1 VDLGK
6 AKSRGLDVDTQAYYM
21 KQLLYR
27 TGGNIPE
34 ELKEAL
40 QEEATRRQLAHYE
53 SAYAMFNRSWT
64 RVVVPLLKANNV
76 PPLDYAKYKAFT
88 NEYIKKVLGR
98 GKSHPT
104 ETKDQVLAKYEA
116 LKCDRDV
123 LEKIINEVGK
133 VGEEEEG
140 EGEDYFYYS

>member
-27 TGGNIPE
+27 TGGNISP

-40 QEEATRRQLAHYE
+40 QEEATKKQLANYE
-53 SAYAMFNRSWT
+53 SAYAMFNKSWT
-64 RVVVPLLKANNV
+64 RVVVPILKANNV

-88 NEYIKKVLGR
+88 NEYIKKVLGK

-104 ETKDQVLAKYEA
+104 ESLDQVLAKYEL
-116 LKCDRDV
+116 LKCERPI
-123 LEKIINEVGK
+123 LEQIVKDIGK
-133 VGEEEEG
+133 LG
-140 EGEDYFYYS
+140 S

>member
-1 VDLGK
+1 MDLGK

-27 TGGNIPE
+27 TGGNISP

-40 QEEATRRQLAHYE
+40 QEEATKRQLANYE
-53 SAYAMFNRSWT
+53 SAYAMFNKSWT
-64 RVVVPLLKANNV
+64 RVVVPILKASNV

-88 NEYIKKVLGR
+88 NEYIKKVLGK

-104 ETKDQVLAKYEA
+104 ETKDQVISKYEA
-116 LKCDRDV
+116 LKCDRTV
-123 LEKIINEVGK
+123 LDRIVNGVGS
-133 VGEEEEG
+133 VETEEEEYGEEE
-140 EGEDYFYYS
+140 

>member
-1 VDLGK
+1 MNLGK

-34 ELKEAL
+34 ELKLAL
-40 QEEATRRQLAHYE
+40 QEEATKKQLANYQ
-53 SAYAMFNRSWT
+53 SAYAIFNRSWT
-64 RVVVPLLKANNV
+64 KVVIPILKANNV

-88 NEYIKKVLGR
+88 NEYVKKVMGK
-98 GKSHPT
+98 GKSHQT

-116 LKCDRDV
+116 LKCDREV
-123 LEKIINEVGK
+123 LEKIINEIGK
-133 VGEEEEG
+133 VGEEEE
-140 EGEDYFYYS
+140 EEDYYYYS

>member
-27 TGGNIPE
+27 TGGNISP

-40 QEEATRRQLAHYE
+40 HEEATKKQLANYE
-53 SAYAMFNRSWT
+53 SAYAMFNKSWT

-88 NEYIKKVLGR
+88 NEYIKKVLGK

-116 LKCDRDV
+116 LKCDRTI
-123 LEKIINEVGK
+123 LEKIANEVGN
-133 VGEEEEG
+133 VETEEEE
-140 EGEDYFYYS
+140 EF

>member
-1 VDLGK
+1 MGK

-27 TGGNIPE
+27 TGGNISP

-40 QEEATRRQLAHYE
+40 QEEATKKQLANYE
-53 SAYAMFNRSWT
+53 SAYAMFNKSWT
-64 RVVVPLLKANNV
+64 RVVVPILKANNV

-88 NEYIKKVLGR
+88 NEYIKKVLGK

-104 ETKDQVLAKYEA
+104 ESLDQVLAKYEL
-116 LKCDRDV
+116 LKCERPI
-123 LEKIINEVGK
+123 LEQIVKDIGK
-133 VGEEEEG
+133 LGSEEKL
-140 EGEDYFYYS
+140 F

>member
-1 VDLGK
+1 MDLGK

-27 TGGNIPE
+27 TGGNISP

-40 QEEATRRQLAHYE
+40 QEEATKKQLANYE
-53 SAYAMFNRSWT
+53 SAYAMFNKSWT
-64 RVVVPLLKANNV
+64 RVVVPILKANNI

-88 NEYIKKVLGR
+88 NEYIKKVLGK

-104 ETKDQVLAKYEA
+104 ESLDQVLAKYEL
-116 LKCDRDV
+116 LKCERPI
-123 LEKIINEVGK
+123 LEQIVKDIGK
-133 VGEEEEG
+133 LGSEEKL
-140 EGEDYFYYS
+140 F

>member
-1 VDLGK
+1 MDLGK

-27 TGGNIPE
+27 TGGNISP

-40 QEEATRRQLAHYE
+40 QEEATKKQLANYE
-53 SAYAMFNRSWT
+53 SAYAMFNKSWT
-64 RVVVPLLKANNV
+64 RVVVPILKANNV

-88 NEYIKKVLGR
+88 NEYIKKVLGK

-104 ETKDQVLAKYEA
+104 ESLDQVLAKYEL
-116 LKCDRDV
+116 LKCERPI
-123 LEKIINEVGK
+123 LEQIVKDIGK
-133 VGEEEEG
+133 LGSEEKL
-140 EGEDYFYYS
+140 F

>member
-27 TGGNIPE
+27 TGGNISP

-40 QEEATRRQLAHYE
+40 QEEATKKQLANYE
-53 SAYAMFNRSWT
+53 SAYAMFNKSWT
-64 RVVVPLLKANNV
+64 RVVVPILKANSV

-88 NEYIKKVLGR
+88 NEYIKKVLGK

-104 ETKDQVLAKYEA
+104 ESLDQVLAKYEL
-116 LKCDRDV
+116 LKCERPI
-123 LEKIINEVGK
+123 LEQIVKDIGK
-133 VGEEEEG
+133 LGSEEKL
-140 EGEDYFYYS
+140 F

>member
-1 VDLGK
+1 MGK

-27 TGGNIPE
+27 TGGNISP

-40 QEEATRRQLAHYE
+40 QEEATKRQLSNYE
-53 SAYAMFNRSWT
+53 SAYAMFNKSWT
-64 RVVVPLLKANNV
+64 RVVVPILKNNDV

-88 NEYIKKVLGR
+88 NEYIKKVLGK

-104 ETKDQVLAKYEA
+104 ETLDQVLAKYEL
-116 LKCDRDV
+116 LKCERPI
-123 LEKIINEVGK
+123 LEQIVKEIGK
-133 VGEEEEG
+133 LGTEEKL
-140 EGEDYFYYS
+140 F

>member
-1 VDLGK
+1 MDLGK

-27 TGGNIPE
+27 TGGNISP

-40 QEEATRRQLAHYE
+40 QEEATKRQLANYE
-53 SAYAMFNRSWT
+53 SAYAMFNKSWT
-64 RVVVPLLKANNV
+64 RVVVPILKANNV

-88 NEYIKKVLGR
+88 NEYIKKVLGK

-104 ETKDQVLAKYEA
+104 ESLEQVLAKYEA
-116 LKCDRDV
+116 LKCERPI
-123 LEKIINEVGK
+123 LEQIVKDIGK
-133 VGEEEEG
+133 LGSEEKL
-140 EGEDYFYYS
+140 FKT

>member
-1 VDLGK
+1 MDLGK
-6 AKSRGLDVDTQAYYM
+6 AKSKGLDVDTQAYYM

-27 TGGNIPE
+27 TGGYVSP

-40 QEEATRRQLAHYE
+40 QEEATKKQLANYE

-64 RVVVPLLKANNV
+64 RVVVPILKANGV
-76 PPLDYAKYKAFT
+76 SPLDYAKYKAFT

-116 LKCDRDV
+116 LKCDREV
-123 LEKIINEVGK
+123 LEKIVNSVGSVENEEEVG
-133 VGEEEEG
+133 
-140 EGEDYFYYS
+140 F

>member
-1 VDLGK
+1 LGK

-27 TGGNIPE
+27 TGGNISP

-40 QEEATRRQLAHYE
+40 QEEATKRQLANYE
-53 SAYAMFNRSWT
+53 SAYAMFNKSWT
-64 RVVVPLLKANNV
+64 RVVVPILKNNDV

-88 NEYIKKVLGR
+88 NEYIKKVLGK

-104 ETKDQVLAKYEA
+104 ETLDQVLAKYEL
-116 LKCDRDV
+116 LKCERPI
-123 LEKIINEVGK
+123 LEQIVKEIGK
-133 VGEEEEG
+133 LGTEEKL
-140 EGEDYFYYS
+140 F

>member
-1 VDLGK
+1 MAK

-27 TGGNIPE
+27 TGGNISP

-40 QEEATRRQLAHYE
+40 QEEATKKQLANYE
-53 SAYAMFNRSWT
+53 SAYAMFNKSWT
-64 RVVVPLLKANNV
+64 RVVVPILKANNV

-88 NEYIKKVLGR
+88 NEYIKKVLGK

-104 ETKDQVLAKYEA
+104 ETLDQVLAKYEA
-116 LKCDRDV
+116 LKCDREV
-123 LEKIINEVGK
+123 LEKIVKEIGK
-133 VGEEEEG
+133 VESGEEEL
-140 EGEDYFYYS
+140 F

>member
-27 TGGNIPE
+27 TGGNISP

-40 QEEATRRQLAHYE
+40 QEEATKKQLANYE
-53 SAYAMFNRSWT
+53 SAYAMFNKSWT
-64 RVVVPLLKANNV
+64 RVVVPILKANNV

-88 NEYIKKVLGR
+88 NEYIKKVLGK

-104 ETKDQVLAKYEA
+104 ESLDQVLAKYEL
-116 LKCDRDV
+116 LKCERPI
-123 LEKIINEVGK
+123 LEQIVKDIGK
-133 VGEEEEG
+133 LGSEEKL
-140 EGEDYFYYS
+140 F

>member
-1 VDLGK
+1 MGK

-34 ELKEAL
+34 ELKLAL
-40 QEEATRRQLAHYE
+40 QEEASKKQLANYE
-53 SAYAMFNRSWT
+53 SAYAIFNRSWT
-64 RVVVPLLKANNV
+64 RVVVPILKSNKV

-88 NEYIKKVLGR
+88 NEYVKKVLGK

-104 ETKDQVLAKYEA
+104 ETLDQVLAKYEA
-116 LKCDRDV
+116 LKCDREI
-123 LEKIINEVGK
+123 LQKIANEVGK
-133 VGEEEEG
+133 VGEEEEEEE
-140 EGEDYFYYS
+140 EGFFYYS